1 MKLSITH
8 SKKIP
13 GAEEYSSELFSA
25 MIEVEIPE
33 EAGRDAE
40 AVQGWLREL
49 YGQAKASVLEQIKSV
64 PRRNGNGNGGH
75 SASGIF
81 SRPGNGPSADRPAS
95 RENGGGN
102 GGRTASPKQIS
113 FLVSLGARNR
123 LTFADLQRMAEERF
137 RVADLYQLTKGD
149 ASALIDELKG
159 DGARR

>member
-1 MKLSITH
+1 MKLAITH
-8 SKKIP
+8 SKKVP

-25 MIEVEIPE
+25 AIEVEVPDE
-33 EAGRDAE
+33 HGRDAK
-40 AVQGWLREL
+40 AVQAWLREL
-49 YGQAKASVLEQIKSV
+49 ADQAKQAVDEQIKSV

-81 SRPGNGPSADRPAS
+81 GRPGNGPDRPAP
-95 RENGGGN
+95 RGNGGGN
-102 GGRTASPKQIS
+102 GGRTASPKQVS
-113 FLVSLGARNR
+113 FLVSLGARNK

-159 DGARR
+159 EGARR

>member
-1 MKLSITH
+1 MKLAITH
-8 SKKIP
+8 SKKVP

-33 EAGRDAE
+33 DAGRDAN

-49 YGQAKASVLEQIKSV
+49 YAQAKTSVEEQIKSV
-64 PRRNGNGNGGH
+64 PRRTNGNGGH

-81 SRPGNGPSADRPAS
+81 NRPGNGPATPRG
-95 RENGGGN
+95 NGGSGN

-159 DGARR
+159 EGARR

>member
-1 MKLSITH
+1 MKLAVTA

-13 GAEEYSSELFSA
+13 GIEDYSSEGFSCTL
-25 MIEVEIPE
+25 EVEVPE
-33 EAGRDAE
+33 EAGRDAK
-40 AVQGWLREL
+40 AVQGWLKGL
-49 YGQAKASVLEQIKSV
+49 YAQAKASVDEQIKSV

-75 SASGIF
+75 IASGIF
-81 SRPGNGPSADRPAS
+81 SRPGNGPGTDRSAPRA
-95 RENGGGN
+95 NGGGN

-149 ASALIDELKG
+149 ASVLIDELKTG
-159 DGARR
+159 VGHR

>member
-1 MKLSITH
+1 MKLAITH
-8 SKKIP
+8 SKKVP
-13 GAEEYSSELFSA
+13 GVEEYSSELFSA
-25 MIEVEIPE
+25 TIEVEIPE
-33 EAGRDAE
+33 EAGRDAK

-49 YGQAKASVLEQIKSV
+49 YGQAKASVDEQIKSV
-64 PRRNGNGNGGH
+64 PRRTSGNGGQ

-81 SRPGNGPSADRPAS
+81 NRSDNGPDRPPYRGNGGS
-95 RENGGGN
+95 

-159 DGARR
+159 EGARR